1 MPNGTAAKKVTMST
15 NAEPTQAD
23 KIPAA
28 VARLEGKFVK
38 KSKLNRG

>member
-1 MPNGTAAKKVTMST
+1 MPSGTAAKKVTIST
-15 NAEPTQAD
+15 SDEPTQAD

-38 KSKLNRG
+38 KSKLNLG